1 MAPAKSAPD
10 SATRGF
16 TLVEVM
22 VVVAIMG
29 LLFALAAPN
38 FLRGVQRQNL
48 IQSTNAVSVLINQA
62 RSQALAS
69 EFNTSR
75 NVEPGGYAV
84 RFTRDAATQN
94 GTATLFVD
102 TWRERN
108 DTCAAAV
115 NKPVNLQYFETA
127 NRVTPDARFTT
138 PNGDRVMRSA
148 KLNEQSY
155 LKVARLQARLPGS
168 ATWTDLTDAVVA
180 FRPPNGQVIITG
192 NNCVEYADLRVSL
205 SLPTRDLH
213 RTITLNRVATS
224 PVITDED
231 LTP

>member
-1 MAPAKSAPD
+1 MVLKKSAKSN
-10 SATRGF
+10 TRGF

-29 LLFALAAPN
+29 ILFALAAPN

-48 IQSTNAVSVLINQA
+48 IQATNAAAVLVNKA

-69 EFNTSR
+69 EFNTTR
-75 NVEPGGYAV
+75 NVEPGGYGV
-84 RFTRDAATQN
+84 RFTRDASTQN

-102 TWRERN
+102 TWRER
-108 DTCAAAV
+108 DDACAGSV

-127 NRVTPDARFTT
+127 NRVTPDARFTD
-138 PNGDRVMRSA
+138 PSGDRVIQSA

-168 ATWTDLTDAVVA
+168 ATWTDLTDAVVV
-180 FRPPNGQVIITG
+180 FRPPNGQVFITA
-192 NNCVEYADLRVSL
+192 NNCTEYADVRVGI

-213 RTITLNRVATS
+213 RTITINRVATS